1 MASNTEEVERD
12 AFRLDPT
19 ASVNG
24 TSGLTRMQCLPVELV
39 EMFGKPRDGDGHKV
53 SGEYVFTNDD
63 REVFAVYDWKQTSL
77 YFGRRS
83 GCPSPEEFWTNDEFV
98 FLSVGGRRGSDVDR
112 FLTWLVDRMEDH
124 QADLQQQ
131 VEHLERSEEE
141 AELRHQ

>member
-1 MASNTEEVERD
+1 MANSIEKVERD
-12 AFRLDPT
+12 AFRLDLT
-19 ASVNG
+19 ANVNG
-24 TSGLTRMQCLPVELV
+24 TSGLSRVRCLPVELV
-39 EMFGKPRDGDGHKV
+39 EMFDKPREADGYKI
-53 SGEYVFTNDD
+53 SGMYIFTNDD
-63 REVFAVYDWKQTSL
+63 GEVFTVYDWKQTSL
-77 YFGRRS
+77 YWGPRS

-112 FLTWLVDRMEDH
+112 FLNWLADRMEDH